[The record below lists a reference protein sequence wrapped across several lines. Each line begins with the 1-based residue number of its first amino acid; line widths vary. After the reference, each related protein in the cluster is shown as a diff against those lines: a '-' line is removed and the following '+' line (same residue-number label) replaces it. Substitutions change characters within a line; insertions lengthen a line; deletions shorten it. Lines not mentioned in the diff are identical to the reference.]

1 MLKKLT
7 TGGFVA
13 LGSLAVLMTAAP
25 VSEATVVYCVYIN
38 MPVDC
43 VVRPGV
49 VLRPAPA
56 VRARTPGVNTTRNLG
71 GPVNRV
77 GRR

>member
-7 TGGFVA
+7 CSGCVA
-13 LGSLAVLMTAAP
+13 LGAFAVLMTAVP
-25 VSEATVVYCVYIN
+25 VSEATAVYCVYIN

-56 VRARTPGVNTTRNLG
+56 VRARTPGVNTPRNLG